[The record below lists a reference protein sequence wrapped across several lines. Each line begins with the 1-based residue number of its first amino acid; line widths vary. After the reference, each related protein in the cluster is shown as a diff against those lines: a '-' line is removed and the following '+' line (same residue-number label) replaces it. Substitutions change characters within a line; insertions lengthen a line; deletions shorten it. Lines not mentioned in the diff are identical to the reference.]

1 MFLFYL
7 YSDSIPM
14 IWDLDF
20 VTTNIYPLA
29 FHSLSPGISHLVK
42 IYVDTINSGSVPCLE
57 NAVVAMAEIENQSAM
72 NEGFRL
78 YEQGMGDLS
87 KTFPMDVGTASAEHQ
102 RIYAM
107 ATKEFLKHSFKD
119 DGGKYMRQ
127 LMVSLDKL
135 KNYMKDFRP
144 DKFLHLY

>member
-1 MFLFYL
+1 
-7 YSDSIPM
+7 M
-14 IWDLDF
+14 IWDLDW

-29 FHSLSPGISHLVK
+29 FHSLSLEFSHLVK

-102 RIYAM
+102 RLYAM

-119 DGGKYMRQ
+119 DGGKYMTQ
-127 LMVSLDKL
+127 LAVSLEQFSDL
-135 KNYMKDFRP
+135 QWWWMVDI
-144 DKFLHLY
+144 